1 MSDINKF
8 TTKEV
13 LNKVL
18 LDSSGN
24 SVAANSHTS
33 QEALNAVLD
42 TSNNRLNVS
51 LGGSNTISGD
61 VTITGDLTVQGG
73 GSLAFDE
80 IIEGTSQVKVTDTS
94 AFLVEKA
101 DGTDVFVVDTTN
113 SRVGINGTPSSQLHI
128 TQSGTTT
135 ADGIRL
141 TNGESFELMAGIIG
155 TTSGGFSIFDV
166 TDNAVRLSIDTSG
179 NVNIPEKLGIGGT
192 PSNLLDAISAGD
204 SVIASRSTTNSSGN
218 DAIFLANV
226 AGTSAGDPMMRFN
239 IDNVGSW
246 SIGVDNSDSDKFK
259 ISGLSSVLGTNDR
272 LVIDTSG
279 NVGIGTDS
287 PSEALHISS
296 SSASATPV
304 LLIENTNANNLP
316 GQINF
321 YKNTSDEADND
332 FIGQIDFEGN
342 DSAGNRTQ
350 YSRIQAQSLDV
361 SDGSEDGHLS
371 FHTMKAGTLTESLTI
386 ESGNV
391 GIGESSPDKEIHL
404 KGNEPTFRIEQT
416 ADANKYFDIQTGTG
430 GGVGKLKFSSEAQSN
445 TLVIGNNARVGIN
458 NGAPSET
465 LDVTGNALI
474 SGTATINRGNSTG
487 DIFEARGLNASQMKI
502 TTSAF
507 TVTPNATFSGNITV
521 ATGINF
527 PDDASANPSSDAN
540 TLDNYEEGTFT
551 GVLTGSTS
559 GTVNS
564 TASMYT
570 KIGNKVTFKLYFNNI
585 GTGLSGNIS
594 ITGLPFTSGFAQ
606 KTPVSTFINFQSQ
619 NEHFV
624 GFVSGGTTSISF
636 AKIGVASQDNV
647 NLTDTNFGAFTDL
660 SISGTYL
667 V

>member
-1 MSDINKF
+1 
-8 TTKEV
+8 
-13 LNKVL
+13 
-18 LDSSGN
+18 
-24 SVAANSHTS
+24 
-33 QEALNAVLD
+33 
-42 TSNNRLNVS
+42 
-51 LGGSNTISGD
+51 
-61 VTITGDLTVQGG
+61 
-73 GSLAFDE
+73 
-80 IIEGTSQVKVTDTS
+80 
-94 AFLVEKA
+94 
-101 DGTDVFVVDTTN
+101 
-113 SRVGINGTPSSQLHI
+113 
-128 TQSGTTT
+128 
-135 ADGIRL
+135 
-141 TNGESFELMAGIIG
+141 
-155 TTSGGFSIFDV
+155 
-166 TDNAVRLSIDTSG
+166 
-179 NVNIPEKLGIGGT
+179 
-192 PSNLLDAISAGD
+192 
-204 SVIASRSTTNSSGN
+204 
-218 DAIFLANV
+218 
-226 AGTSAGDPMMRFN
+226 
-239 IDNVGSW
+239 
-246 SIGVDNSDSDKFK
+246 
-259 ISGLSSVLGTNDR
+259 
-272 LVIDTSG
+272 
-279 NVGIGTDS
+279 
-287 PSEALHISS
+287 
-296 SSASATPV
+296 
-304 LLIENTNANNLP
+304 
-316 GQINF
+316 
-321 YKNTSDEADND
+321 
-332 FIGQIDFEGN
+332 
-342 DSAGNRTQ
+342 
-350 YSRIQAQSLDV
+350 
-361 SDGSEDGHLS
+361 
-371 FHTMKAGTLTESLTI
+371 
-386 ESGNV
+386 
-391 GIGESSPDKEIHL
+391 
-404 KGNEPTFRIEQT
+404 
-416 ADANKYFDIQTGTG
+416 
-430 GGVGKLKFSSEAQSN
+430 
-445 TLVIGNNARVGIN
+445 VGIN